1 MTPREVLETAYTEA
15 ISTDA
20 PSVELSTRQ
29 REWAEAIVEKAESQK
44 AVLAATLTSLVKKSV
59 TPEQD
64 IRLHKVEMPGG
75 YSGRSFD
82 TQHVTPFLHEKMPRL
97 AMKSGS
103 GWLTRS
109 IEQNHAFG
117 LDFTGKI
124 QDKVVKNALLQII
137 NDVEGNQADPKLYL
151 QEVFT
156 LLLRHAQAAN
166 IVFAPTP
173 NAGQVTIQSVI
184 KALRQHFFAKCVGAG
199 ASRLPVLAIYS
210 IYAVSMKDEEYADKR
225 LLPLKSH
232 TTSDT
237 KSSSLGDVEIVDSHD
252 NFFEAVEVKH
262 NISITPTLIE
272 DALAKFQQLPLE
284 RYYLLTTASPNS
296 VEEQTIEG
304 LVSQIRRKHGCEV
317 IVNGVLP
324 TTQYYL
330 RRGKRTEAFLAAYTT
345 AVQEDFAANTDL
357 KETHLRRWNE
367 ILTEMQNDGGSSA

>member
-1 MTPREVLETAYTEA
+1 MTPQEVLETAYTEA
-15 ISTDA
+15 SRSDA
-20 PSVELSTRQ
+20 PPVELSSQQ

-124 QDKVVKNALLQII
+124 QDKVVKNAFLRII
-137 NDVEGNQADPKLYL
+137 NDVEENNADPSLYL

-166 IVFAPTP
+166 LVFAPTP

-184 KALRQHFFAKCVGAG
+184 EALRQHFFTKYVGAG

-237 KSSSLGDVEIVDSHD
+237 KSSSLGDVEIVDSHN

-262 NISITPTLIE
+262 NISITPTLVE
-272 DALAKFQQLPLE
+272 DALTKFQQLPLE

-304 LVSQIRRKHGCEV
+304 LVSQIRRQHGCEV

-324 TTQYYL
+324 TIQYYL
-330 RRGKRTEAFLAAYTT
+330 RRGKRTEAFLEAYTT

-367 ILTEMQNDGGSSA
+367 ILLELDSENADV

>member
-1 MTPREVLETAYTEA
+1 MTPRGVLETAYAEA
-15 ISTDA
+15 FRADTPII
-20 PSVELSTRQ
+20 ELSPQQ
-29 REWAEAIVEKAESQK
+29 REWAEAIVQKAESQK
-44 AVLAATLTSLVKKSV
+44 AVLAATLTSLVKKIV
-59 TPEQD
+59 TPDQD

-82 TQHVTPFLHEKMPRL
+82 TQHVTTFLHEKMPRL

-117 LDFTGKI
+117 LNFTGKI
-124 QDKVVKNALLQII
+124 QDEVVKNAFLQLL
-137 NDVEGNQADPKLYL
+137 NDVEENNADASSYL
-151 QEVFT
+151 REVFV
-156 LLLRHAQAAN
+156 LLLRHAQAAD

-184 KALRQHFFAKCVGAG
+184 KALHQHFFTKYVGAG

-210 IYAVSMKDEEYADKR
+210 VYAVSMKDEEYADKR

-237 KSSSLGDVEIVDSHD
+237 KSSSLGDVEITDVQD
-252 NFFEAVEVKH
+252 NFFEAIEIKH
-262 NISITPTLIE
+262 DISITPTLVE
-272 DALAKFQQLPLE
+272 DAYAKFQQLPLE

-296 VEEQTIEG
+296 VEEQTIEK
-304 LVSQIRRKHGCEV
+304 LISQIRREHGCEV

-324 TTQYYL
+324 TIQYYL
-330 RRGKRTEAFLAAYTT
+330 RRGKRTAAFLEAYTT
-345 AVQEDFAANTDL
+345 VMQEDFAANTDL

-367 ILTEMQNDGGSSA
+367 ILTELNAENDNA

>member
-1 MTPREVLETAYTEA
+1 MTPREILETAYTEA
-15 ISTDA
+15 TSTDV
-20 PSVELSTRQ
+20 PPVELSSQQ

-44 AVLAATLTSLVKKSV
+44 AVLAATLTSLVKKSI
-59 TPEQD
+59 TPGQD

-82 TQHVTPFLHEKMPRL
+82 TQYVTPFLHEKMPRL

-124 QDKVVKNALLQII
+124 QDKVVKNAFLRII
-137 NDVEGNQADPKLYL
+137 NDVEENNADPSLYL

-166 IVFAPTP
+166 LVFAPTP

-184 KALRQHFFAKCVGAG
+184 KALRQHFFAKYVGAG

-237 KSSSLGDVEIVDSHD
+237 KSSSLGDVEIVDSHN

-262 NISITPTLIE
+262 NISITPTLVE
-272 DALAKFQQLPLE
+272 DALTKFQQLPLE

-304 LVSQIRRKHGCEV
+304 LVSQIRRQHGCEV

-324 TTQYYL
+324 TIQYYL
-330 RRGKRTEAFLAAYTT
+330 RRGKRTEAFLEAYTT

-367 ILTEMQNDGGSSA
+367 ILLELDSENADV